1 MARLVQVGLGI
12 LLLTAGLAGLL
23 FLSQAPASAEEDRT
37 MGRHKTMHR
46 SMDVMQGRGTSVRM
60 HQGQG
65 GEEMMNACS
74 RMHQMMDGGMM
85 DGRDGGMM
93 DGRDGGMM
101 DGGDGGMMGT
111 RTS

>member
-1 MARLVQVGLGI
+1 MTRLAQAGLGI
-12 LLLTAGLAGLL
+12 TLLTAGLAGLL
-23 FLSQAPASAEEDRT
+23 LLSQAPASAEEHRT
-37 MGRHKTMHR
+37 MGHHETMHEM
-46 SMDVMQGRGTSVRM
+46 MDVMHGPGTSVRM

-85 DGRDGGMM
+85 DGGNGGMM
-93 DGRDGGMM
+93 DR
-101 DGGDGGMMGT
+101 GMMGT